1 MFCLKTGEIFHL
13 QNLNLI
19 KSVRSIEVFTH
30 VYWTWIFDVHYV
42 DIMLNLHHVLMGL
55 WFCALFCPLWM
66 WGFDPAIYISFF
78 FSLYN
83 AAFSACL
90 NTYSMRYILACWI
103 SWSWKCC
110 MECYNKV
117 IFFYKLQL
125 KWFVFFFMGI
135 WWFDDPSLCDHQ
147 CTVFAIYVGH
157 FVLTLPLL
165 AHGAIMHMLFSWN
178 LPKELVFM

>member
-1 MFCLKTGEIFHL
+1 MKYSTYRI
-13 QNLNLI
+13 
-19 KSVRSIEVFTH
+19 
-30 VYWTWIFDVHYV
+30 WTWLNQFGLLKYLLMFTKHEFLHYV
-42 DIMLNLHHVLMGL
+42 DIILNLHRVLMGL
-55 WFCALFCPLWM
+55 WLCALFCPLWM

-125 KWFVFFFMGI
+125 KWFVLFFMGI
-135 WWFDDPSLCDHQ
+135 WWFDELFVPNSVWSSVYSLCYLCWPFCAH
-147 CTVFAIYVGH
+147 
-157 FVLTLPLL
+157 TLYCFYWL
-165 AHGAIMHMLFSWN
+165 
-178 LPKELVFM
+178 EEQ

>member
-1 MFCLKTGEIFHL
+1 MFAEHEFFMFIMSTLCLIC
-13 QNLNLI
+13 I
-19 KSVRSIEVFTH
+19 KFWWVC
-30 VYWTWIFDVHYV
+30 DCVH
-42 DIMLNLHHVLMGL
+42 
-55 WFCALFCPLWM
+55 FFCPLWM
-66 WGFDPAIYISFF
+66 WGFNPAIYISFF

-125 KWFVFFFMGI
+125 KWFVLFFMGI
-135 WWFDDPSLCDHQ
+135 WWCITDAAAVCTQVCVLISVQFLLFMLAILCSYI
-147 CTVFAIYVGH
+147 A
-157 FVLTLPLL
+157 LLLL
-165 AHGAIMHMLFSWN
+165 AHGTTMHTLFSWN
-178 LPKELVFM
+178 VPKELVFM